1 MPSSVRVVF
10 LGGLGEIG
18 RNCAC
23 IEAEGR
29 ILLIDCGLMFPSADM
44 PGVDLVL
51 PDFTYLRENAD
62 RLEGVVLTH
71 AHEDHAGGLAFLLA
85 EVGSVP
91 IYGSHLSLGLA
102 RNRIVEAGMLERTD
116 LIPVEDGERRQIGPF
131 DCQFIPVTHSV
142 PHGFATAVGTPQGT
156 ILHSGDFKLDQAPVD
171 GRVTDIAL
179 LGEIARRG
187 VRLLLA
193 DSTNAEEP
201 GHTPSEST
209 IGVVMRELFREH
221 AGRRVIAACFASHIH
236 RVQQIAQTAVECE
249 RKVAFLGRSMIQ
261 NVALARSMG
270 LLELPDE
277 AVVDIEEIHRFEPGE
292 VAVICTGSQ
301 GEPLS
306 ALALMAAHENH
317 RVKLDENDTVI
328 ISATPIPGNEAN
340 VSRVIGGLY
349 RAGAEVVHSGLAQ
362 VHVSGHAAQEEL
374 KFLLNLIHPEFF
386 VPVHGEYRHLV
397 HHARLARSLGIP
409 DENVMI
415 CEDGDSIV
423 LSDEGMD
430 VERRFTPAGYLYVHG
445 IVGDIGR
452 GVLRDRRALA
462 SEGIVVVIVTIDAQ
476 TGEVV
481 TGPEIV
487 TRGWVHAP
495 EAEALLEE
503 AKEAV
508 RRSLSEAVAEG
519 ALDFETLKRHARS
532 SLSKFINE
540 RTRRRPIVVPVVMEV

>member
-1 MPSSVRVVF
+1 MAAPVRIVF

-23 IEAEGR
+23 VEVDDR
-29 ILLIDCGLMFPSADM
+29 ILLIDCGLMFPEPDM

-62 RLEGVVLTH
+62 RIEGVVLTH
-71 AHEDHAGGLAFLLA
+71 GHEDHAGGLAFLLS
-85 EVGSVP
+85 EVGPVP
-91 IYGSHLSLGLA
+91 IYGSALSLGLA
-102 RNRIVEAGMLERTD
+102 RGRIEEAGVLGLTEF
-116 LIPVEDGERRQIGPF
+116 IPVEDGERRRIGPF
-131 DCQFIPVTHSV
+131 DCQFVPVTHSV
-142 PHGFATAVGTPQGT
+142 PHGFATAIYTPVGT

-171 GRVTDIAL
+171 GRVTDLAL
-179 LGEIARRG
+179 LGEIARGG
-187 VRLLLA
+187 VRLFLS

-201 GHTPSEST
+201 GHTPSESSV
-209 IGVVMRELFREH
+209 GVVMRELFREH

-236 RVQQIAQTAVECE
+236 RVQQIAQAAAESG
-249 RKVAFLGRSMIQ
+249 RSVAFLGRSMIQ

-270 LLELPDE
+270 ILRLPDDRI
-277 AVVDIEEIHRFEPGE
+277 VDIDEIDRFEPGRIC
-292 VAVICTGSQ
+292 VICTGSQ
-301 GEPLS
+301 GEPMS

-317 RVKLDENDTVI
+317 RVKLGPDDTVI
-328 ISATPIPGNEAN
+328 ISAHPIPGNEAN
-340 VSRVIGGLY
+340 VSRVIGGLH
-349 RAGAEVVHSGLAQ
+349 RTGADVVHSGLAP
-362 VHVSGHAAQEEL
+362 VHVSGHASQEEL
-374 KFLLNLIHPEFF
+374 LALLNLVQPDYF

-397 HHARLARSLGIP
+397 HHARLARGTGLP
-409 DENVMI
+409 EDRVFV
-415 CEDGDSIV
+415 CEDGDSLV
-423 LSDEGMD
+423 LSDDGID
-430 VERRFTPAGYLYVHG
+430 VERRFAPAGYLYVHG
-445 IVGDIGR
+445 IVGDVGR

-462 SEGIVVVIVTIDAQ
+462 AEGIVVVVVIVDAH

-495 EAEALLEE
+495 EAESLLEE

-508 RRSLSEAVAEG
+508 RRSLAEAAAEG

-532 SLSKFINE
+532 GLARFIQE